1 MTKKQLIIEIVNAN
15 SGYTVTELLKL
26 WYAELKVLHYAVTKE
41 KHKKG
46 TEQIYGIE

>member
-26 WYAELKVLHYAVTKE
+26 WYAELKVLHHAVTKE
-41 KHKKG
+41 GYKKG
-46 TEQIYGIE
+46 MDKTYDIK